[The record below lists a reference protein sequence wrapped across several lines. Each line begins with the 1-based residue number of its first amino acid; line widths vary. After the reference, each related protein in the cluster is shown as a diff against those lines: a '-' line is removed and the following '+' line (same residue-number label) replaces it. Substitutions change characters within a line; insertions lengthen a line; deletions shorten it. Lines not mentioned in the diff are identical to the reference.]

1 MCTAQLARVC
11 KPGYVHF
18 LKGPPELS
26 SILTLGD
33 RSQFRTLF
41 PSAPRVYSPNVHL
54 GICPTDPSFQKCS
67 RFLHP
72 WLSRTFWGSQT
83 QQVHCSRNLLWSDS
97 WPHAQH
103 QRAQLPRGSR
113 SPKEAAFQ
121 PGGLDKPE
129 PASHCSLPRGSEDTS
144 WGKLSRE
151 APHRCAA
158 EGQAWLGPRAPD
170 LGLGR
175 RPGPQCEAGGGG
187 GGGADSSTSQ
197 RHRGKQVTPESSCS
211 PQRLRPTPSGQE
223 NLGFLTQHQ
232 ALGGKP
238 RPPEA
243 CLR

>member
-1 MCTAQLARVC
+1 MDSPAGAGVHTRIRVL
-11 KPGYVHF
+11 PEG
-18 LKGPPELS
+18 PELP

-33 RSQFRTLF
+33 RCQFRTLF
-41 PSAPRVYSPNVHL
+41 PSAPRVCLPNGHL
-54 GICPTDPSFQKCS
+54 GTCPTDPSFQKCS

-103 QRAQLPRGSR
+103 QRAQLPRGAGSL
-113 SPKEAAFQ
+113 KEAAFQ
-121 PGGLDKPE
+121 PGGLDKLE
-129 PASHCSLPRGSEDTS
+129 PASHCSLPKAQRTPRGVSS
-144 WGKLSRE
+144 
-151 APHRCAA
+151 A
-158 EGQAWLGPRAPD
+158 ERHLTDARPKGEPGWGPRLLTLAWEGGQDLSVRRALIHQLARGTEVNKLPLNHPAP
-170 LGLGR
+170 
-175 RPGPQCEAGGGG
+175 PQG
-187 GGGADSSTSQ
+187 
-197 RHRGKQVTPESSCS
+197 
-211 PQRLRPTPSGQE
+211 LRPTRSGQE